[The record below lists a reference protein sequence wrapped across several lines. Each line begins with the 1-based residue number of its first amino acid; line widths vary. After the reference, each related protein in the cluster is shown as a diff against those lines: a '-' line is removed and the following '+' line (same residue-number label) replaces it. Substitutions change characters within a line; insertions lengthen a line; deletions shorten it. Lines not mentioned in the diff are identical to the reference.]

1 MLATSPQNPSA
12 TWPTLFAVAGLML
25 LLREAIHIRK
35 TPERSE
41 TSRLF
46 LLVAA
51 SLFLLAGFADLMA
64 RFAVLRP

>member
-1 MLATSPQNPSA
+1 MFGTSLAIPSP
-12 TWPTLFAVAGLML
+12 TWPALFAIAGLML
-25 LLREAIHIRK
+25 VLREAIHIRK

-51 SLFLLAGFADLMA
+51 SLFLLAGFADLVT
-64 RFAVLRP
+64 RFVVLRP